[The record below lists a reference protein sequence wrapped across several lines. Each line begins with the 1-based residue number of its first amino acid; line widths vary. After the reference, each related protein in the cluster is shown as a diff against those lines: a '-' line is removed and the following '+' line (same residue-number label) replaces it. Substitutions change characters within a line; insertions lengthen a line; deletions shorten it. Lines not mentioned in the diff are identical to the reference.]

1 MKSEGD
7 ESRTDK
13 KKVKKGRASMGI
25 IKLGSSIFIMIFFII
40 IPAIPGAVLWWYL
53 RPVMFWEK
61 FAWVVT
67 SMLFYII
74 ILAYIINFI
83 LHPRYKEEDE
93 EETIDENIN
102 SYT

>member
-1 MKSEGD
+1 
-7 ESRTDK
+7 
-13 KKVKKGRASMGI
+13 
-25 IKLGSSIFIMIFFII
+25 
-40 IPAIPGAVLWWYL
+40 
-53 RPVMFWEK
+53 MFWEK

-83 LHPRYKEEDE
+83 LHPRYKEDE
-93 EETIDENIN
+93 EEKMDENIN